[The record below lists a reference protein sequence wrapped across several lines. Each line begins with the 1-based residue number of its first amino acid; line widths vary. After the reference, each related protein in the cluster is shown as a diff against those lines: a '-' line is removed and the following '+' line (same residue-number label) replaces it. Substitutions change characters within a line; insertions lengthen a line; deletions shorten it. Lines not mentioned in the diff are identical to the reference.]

1 MSTVTNKD
9 YSPSM
14 EDFAS
19 LLAESLAKDDLYEGS
34 VVKGKIVSIVKDMAV
49 IDVGLKMEGRVAV
62 KEFSSPGEPDVKVG
76 DTIDEIARGPL
87 SMSDTMAF
95 VIASGRSDTQVR
107 AIAEAVETAGRARGR
122 RPLWVEGLSHGQW
135 VLLDYGD
142 IVVHVFFGPVREF
155 YDLERLWSK
164 APRVEMAETKASD
177 GSVQEAAR

>member
-1 MSTVTNKD
+1 VSAERKAAPD
-9 YSPSM
+9 RIR
-14 EDFAS
+14 A
-19 LLAESLAKDDLYEGS
+19 LAEACAEAALEKKATDVLLLDVRVLTSLADW
-34 VVKGKIVSIVKDMAV
+34 
-49 IDVGLKMEGRVAV
+49 
-62 KEFSSPGEPDVKVG
+62 
-76 DTIDEIARGPL
+76 
-87 SMSDTMAF
+87 F

>member
-1 MSTVTNKD
+1 MAEAVNPAAAAAKP
-9 YSPSM
+9 SPDPSRPRL
-14 EDFAS
+14 DPHDSKALA
-19 LLAESLAKDDLYEGS
+19 LLAAEACDDR
-34 VVKGKIVSIVKDMAV
+34 KAANIVLIRVEEISSIADW
-49 IDVGLKMEGRVAV
+49 
-62 KEFSSPGEPDVKVG
+62 
-76 DTIDEIARGPL
+76 
-87 SMSDTMAF
+87 F

-164 APRVEMAETKASD
+164 APRRPAHRAPPP
-177 GSVQEAAR
+177 AHRARPRPGTGRE

>member
-1 MSTVTNKD
+1 VSAERKEALD
-9 YSPSM
+9 RIR
-14 EDFAS
+14 A
-19 LLAESLAKDDLYEGS
+19 LAEACAEAALEKKATDVLLLDVRVLTSLADW
-34 VVKGKIVSIVKDMAV
+34 
-49 IDVGLKMEGRVAV
+49 
-62 KEFSSPGEPDVKVG
+62 
-76 DTIDEIARGPL
+76 
-87 SMSDTMAF
+87 F

-107 AIAEAVETAGRARGR
+107 AIAEAVETAGRTRGR

-164 APRVEMAETKASD
+164 APRVEMAEPKASD